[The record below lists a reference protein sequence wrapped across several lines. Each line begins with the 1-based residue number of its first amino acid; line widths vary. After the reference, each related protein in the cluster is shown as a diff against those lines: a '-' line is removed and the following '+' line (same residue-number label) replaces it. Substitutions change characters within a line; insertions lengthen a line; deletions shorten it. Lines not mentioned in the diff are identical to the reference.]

1 MADNAGVEG
10 SVIVEKVRETEFNIG
25 YNAATGEFET

>member
-10 SVIVEKVRETEFNIG
+10 SVIVEKVRTSDVNIG
-25 YNAATGEFET
+25 YNAATGNMKT